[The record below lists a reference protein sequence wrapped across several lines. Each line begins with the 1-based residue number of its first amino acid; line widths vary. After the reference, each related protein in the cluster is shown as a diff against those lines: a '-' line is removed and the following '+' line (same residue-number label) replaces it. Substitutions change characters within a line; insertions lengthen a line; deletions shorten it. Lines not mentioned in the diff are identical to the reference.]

1 MKNTNNKEKLLF
13 GATAIFG
20 ILAIVALVATMV
32 FARTLGAY
40 VSGGITVLILG
51 IITYVLFGSLGD
63 DKAEA
68 KAEVKPEPEKTD
80 EAKTETTPAIAAV
93 ETPVNPSG
101 LDEAV
106 LGKSKDY
113 FGEEYVKG
121 INSQRDR
128 VLREIDAGFNKGLK
142 GAIDDYES
150 SCAKK
155 LSSFAVSFG
164 PKASKGGEKDV

>member
-1 MKNTNNKEKLLF
+1 MNKQKLIF
-13 GATAIFG
+13 WAAAIFG
-20 ILAIVALVATMV
+20 ILAIVALIATIV

-40 VSGGITVLILG
+40 VSGGITVLIFSVV
-51 IITYVLFGSLGD
+51 TYTFFGQLDHG
-63 DKAEA
+63 AEA

-128 VLREIDAGFNKGLK
+128 VLREIDAGFNKGMK
-142 GAIDDYES
+142 DAVEEYETACS
-150 SCAKK
+150 KK
-155 LSSFAVSFG
+155 LNTFNVNFKS
-164 PKASKGGEKDV
+164 KTSKGGDKDVKE